1 MHGGWDEDDLDAA
14 TWWVAAGW
22 AELLIEPVTDQR
34 GEPEIAARDTLG
46 LAVMLGVVRHHQRPG
61 LIRLDEAL
69 SAART
74 PRQLEQDLDEAL
86 PDWRRHTDRDLDEGQ
101 AVLAAVADH
110 HTDQHM
116 PIEDRYPGGHLLS
129 RGGGAVW

>member
-1 MHGGWDEDDLDAA
+1 MDSWGEDDLDAA
-14 TWWVAAGW
+14 TWWVATGW
-22 AELLIEPVTDQR
+22 ARLLIEPVTDQR
-34 GEPEIAARDTLG
+34 GEPERAARDTLA

-69 SAART
+69 TAARA
-74 PRQLEQDLDEAL
+74 PEQLARDLDVEL

-101 AVLAAVADH
+101 AVLAAVATH
-110 HTDQHM
+110 HTDQDT

-129 RGGGAVW
+129 RGRGGTW